1 MANDWLKQVR
11 QKTQDIAQSEQV
23 QAAAAKAKSKWASL
37 SGRGKL
43 ISVAVGLLVLW
54 LMYRFLFGG
63 GGPPYADLVNRAT
76 KLIDK
81 QEASLLKEH
90 KVENIRAVP
99 QRVLEAAA
107 TESQRQI
114 DEIAS
119 KYKPL
124 PITIDKSAQELISDI
139 EAAPPVSESG
149 FLGRGWNI
157 PLKFT
162 VRSRL
167 RQWDSGLVC
176 KVYDTGGLVCKEAS
190 VVTETAGSPGERI
203 HATLPLLSDD
213 ELAKACK
220 LRVFGG
226 K

>member
-23 QAAAAKAKSKWASL
+23 QAAAAKAKTKWASL

-43 ISVAVGLLVLW
+43 VAVAVGLLVIW
-54 LMYRFLFGG
+54 LVYRFLFGG
-63 GGPPYADLVNRAT
+63 GGPPYADLVKRAT
-76 KLIDK
+76 KIIEK

-90 KVENIRAVP
+90 DVENIRAVP
-99 QRVLEAAA
+99 ERELEAAA

-124 PITIDKSAQELISDI
+124 PIALDKSAQELISDI
-139 EAAPPVSESG
+139 ESLPPVSVSS
-149 FLGRGWNI
+149 FMGRGWSI

-162 VRSRL
+162 AKSQIRKMN
-167 RQWDSGLVC
+167 SGLVC
-176 KVYDTGGLVCKEAS
+176 KVYDGDGLVCKETD
-190 VVTETAGSPGERI
+190 VWTETAGSPGERI
-203 HATLPLLSDD
+203 HAGLVLSDD
-213 ELAKACK
+213 ELSKACK